1 MGNNELE
8 KELMANEDEMSDEM
22 IAAIMELAEAA
33 ALYRRERCNS
43 KESDEETK
51 KKIMDTVDK
60 ALDIYDIMKDN
71 DEAKTR

>member
-33 ALYRRERCNS
+33 ALYRRERCS